1 MEGATHL
8 DQSPHPPGDSEHSF
22 LPSPDG
28 PGVPGLVCLPT
39 SLPSLCPVA
48 FQIIKTPQDILIQK
62 NVFLFLVC
70 VYSSQGWFILWGSI
84 SCFLLAEDVG
94 ASQGASLSGD

>member
-8 DQSPHPPGDSEHSF
+8 DQSLHPPGDSEHSF

-48 FQIIKTPQDILIQK
+48 FQIINTTGRPDSEER
-62 NVFLFLVC
+62 VFVLSPRV
-70 VYSSQGWFILWGSI
+70 Q
-84 SCFLLAEDVG
+84 
-94 ASQGASLSGD
+94 LSGVVRFVGQY